1 MEIKDRF
8 THLRLGNVRYSIT
21 GNPNKD
27 LVVLMHGLTTPK
39 EVFDE
44 ITEQLVGSQFQ
55 VLAFDFYGRGK
66 SDCIQPIPSENV
78 YVEQGIELIEKF
90 IPFQNER
97 NLHLIGYSTG
107 GPIAALTATQL
118 NHKVN
123 SLTLIASAGVP
134 GGPSSP
140 ALLNMLEIKHKN
152 GEIDEVVKKNV
163 KKMIF
168 DEIELIKSKS
178 MKNKILN
185 IVNDQKFWSDDTF
198 QTVRGHLKATGGYL
212 GDKSI
217 DHVFENIGELEIPTF
232 ILSGTNDSWVNPESA
247 KKIHQLISSS
257 EMKEF
262 EGISHWA
269 FLEDPETYSKNILN
283 FLASA

>member
-1 MEIKDRF
+1 MEIIDRL

-21 GNPNKD
+21 GNPTKD

-44 ITEQLVGSQFQ
+44 ITEKLVENHFQ

-66 SDCIQPIPSENV
+66 SDCIQPISSENV
-78 YVEQGIELIEKF
+78 YVEQSIELIEKF
-90 IPFQNER
+90 IPFEKER

-107 GPIAALTATQL
+107 GPIAAMTAIQL

-123 SLTLIASAGVP
+123 SLTLIASSGVP
-134 GGPSSP
+134 GEPSSP
-140 ALLNMLEIKHKN
+140 VLLNMLDIIHKN
-152 GEIDEVVKKNV
+152 GEIDEDVKKEIE
-163 KKMIF
+163 KLIF
-168 DEIELIKSKS
+168 DEVGLIKSEKMKS
-178 MKNKILN
+178 KILN

-198 QTVRGHLKATGGYL
+198 QTVRGHLKATGGYI
-212 GDKSI
+212 GEKSI
-217 DHVFENIGELEIPTF
+217 NHVFENIGELGIPTF
-232 ILSGTNDSWVNPESA
+232 ILSGTNDSWVNPEAA

-257 EMKEF
+257 EIKEF

-269 FLEDPETYSKNILN
+269 FLEDPETYSKNILD
-283 FLASA
+283 FIAST

>member
-1 MEIKDRF
+1 MEIIDRL

-21 GNPNKD
+21 GNPTKD

-44 ITEQLVGSQFQ
+44 ITEKLVENHFQ

-66 SDCIQPIPSENV
+66 SDCIQPISSENV
-78 YVEQGIELIEKF
+78 YVEQSIELIEKF
-90 IPFQNER
+90 IPFEKER

-107 GPIAALTATQL
+107 GPIAAMTAIQL

-123 SLTLIASAGVP
+123 SLTLIASSGVP
-134 GGPSSP
+134 GEPASP
-140 ALLNMLEIKHKN
+140 VLLNMLDIIHKN
-152 GEIDEVVKKNV
+152 GEIDEDVKKEIE
-163 KKMIF
+163 KLIF
-168 DEIELIKSKS
+168 DEVGLIKSEKMKS
-178 MKNKILN
+178 KILN

-198 QTVRGHLKATGGYL
+198 QTVRGHLKATGGYI
-212 GDKSI
+212 GEKSI
-217 DHVFENIGELEIPTF
+217 NHVFENIGELGIPTF
-232 ILSGTNDSWVNPESA
+232 ILSGTNDSWVNPEAA

-257 EMKEF
+257 EIKEF

-269 FLEDPETYSKNILN
+269 FLEDPETYSKNILD
-283 FLASA
+283 FIASA

>member
-1 MEIKDRF
+1 MEIIDRT

-27 LVVLMHGLTTPK
+27 LIVLMHGLTTPK

-44 ITEQLVGSQFQ
+44 MTEKLVENQFQ
-55 VLAFDFYGRGK
+55 VLALDFYWRGK
-66 SDCIQPIPSENV
+66 SDCIQPISSENV
-78 YVEQGIELIEKF
+78 YVEQAIELIEKF
-90 IPFQNER
+90 IPFQKER

-107 GPIAALTATQL
+107 GPIAATTATQL

-134 GGPSSP
+134 GEPSSP
-140 ALLNMLEIKHKN
+140 ALLNMLEIIHKN
-152 GEIDEVVKKNV
+152 GEIDEDVKKDV
-163 KKMIF
+163 EKLIF
-168 DEIELIKSKS
+168 DEVGLIKSNA

-198 QTVRGHLKATGGYL
+198 QTVRGHLKATGGYV
-212 GDKSI
+212 GDKSMEP
-217 DHVFENIGELEIPTF
+217 VFEKIGGLGIPTF
-232 ILSGTNDSWVNPESA
+232 ILSGTNDSWVNPETA

-283 FLASA
+283 FIASA

>member
-1 MEIKDRF
+1 MEIIDRT

-44 ITEQLVGSQFQ
+44 ITEKLVENHFQ

-66 SDCIQPIPSENV
+66 SDCIQPISSENI
-78 YVEQGIELIEKF
+78 YVEQSIELIERF
-90 IPFQNER
+90 IPFEKER
-97 NLHLIGYSTG
+97 NLHLIGYSAG
-107 GPIAALTATQL
+107 GPIAAMTAIQL

-123 SLTLIASAGVP
+123 SLTLIASSGVP
-134 GGPSSP
+134 GEPSSP
-140 ALLNMLEIKHKN
+140 VLLNMLDIIHKN
-152 GEIDEVVKKNV
+152 GEIDEDVKKEIE
-163 KKMIF
+163 KLIF
-168 DEIELIKSKS
+168 DEVGLIKSEKMKS
-178 MKNKILN
+178 KILN

-198 QTVRGHLKATGGYL
+198 QTVRGHLKATGGYI
-212 GDKSI
+212 GEKSI
-217 DHVFENIGELEIPTF
+217 NHVFENIGELGIPTF
-232 ILSGTNDSWVNPESA
+232 ILSGTNDSWVNPEAA

-257 EMKEF
+257 EIKEF

-269 FLEDPETYSKNILN
+269 FLEDPETYSKNILD
-283 FLASA
+283 FIAST

>member
-1 MEIKDRF
+1 MEIIDRL

-21 GNPNKD
+21 GNPTKD

-44 ITEQLVGSQFQ
+44 ITEKLVENHFQ

-66 SDCIQPIPSENV
+66 SDCIQPISSENV
-78 YVEQGIELIEKF
+78 YVEQSIELIERF
-90 IPFQNER
+90 IPFEKER

-107 GPIAALTATQL
+107 GPIAAMTAIQL

-123 SLTLIASAGVP
+123 SLTLIASSGVP
-134 GGPSSP
+134 GEPSSP
-140 ALLNMLEIKHKN
+140 VLLNMLDIIHKN
-152 GEIDEVVKKNV
+152 GEIDEDVKKEIE
-163 KKMIF
+163 KLIF
-168 DEIELIKSKS
+168 DEVGLIKSEKMKS
-178 MKNKILN
+178 KILN

-198 QTVRGHLKATGGYL
+198 QTVRGHLKATGGYI
-212 GDKSI
+212 GEKSI
-217 DHVFENIGELEIPTF
+217 NHVFENIGELGIPTF
-232 ILSGTNDSWVNPESA
+232 ILSGTNDSWVNPEAA

-257 EMKEF
+257 EIKEF

-269 FLEDPETYSKNILN
+269 FLEDPETYSKNILD
-283 FLASA
+283 FIASA

>member
-44 ITEQLVGSQFQ
+44 ITEKLVGSQFQ

-90 IPFQNER
+90 IPFPNER

-107 GPIAALTATQL
+107 GPIAAMTATQL

-140 ALLNMLEIKHKN
+140 TLLNMLEIIHKN

-198 QTVRGHLKATGGYL
+198 QTVRGHLKATGGYM

>member
-44 ITEQLVGSQFQ
+44 ITEKLVGRQFQ

-66 SDCIQPIPSENV
+66 SDYIQPIPSENV

-90 IPFQNER
+90 IPFPNER

-107 GPIAALTATQL
+107 GPIAAMTATQL

-140 ALLNMLEIKHKN
+140 ALLNMLEIIHKN

-185 IVNDQKFWSDDTF
+185 IVNDQKFWNDDTF
-198 QTVRGHLKATGGYL
+198 QAVRGHLKATGGYA

-257 EMKEF
+257 VMKEF

-269 FLEDPETYSKNILN
+269 FLEDPEAYSKNILN

>member
-1 MEIKDRF
+1 MEIIDRL

-21 GNPNKD
+21 GNPTKD

-44 ITEQLVGSQFQ
+44 ITEKLVENHFQ

-66 SDCIQPIPSENV
+66 SDCIQPISSENV
-78 YVEQGIELIEKF
+78 YVEQSIELIEKF
-90 IPFQNER
+90 IPFEKER

-107 GPIAALTATQL
+107 GPIAAMTAIQL

-123 SLTLIASAGVP
+123 SLTLIASSGVP
-134 GGPSSP
+134 GEPSSP
-140 ALLNMLEIKHKN
+140 VLLNMLDIIHKN
-152 GEIDEVVKKNV
+152 GEIDEDVKKEIE
-163 KKMIF
+163 KLIF
-168 DEIELIKSKS
+168 DEVGLIKSEKMKS
-178 MKNKILN
+178 KILK

-198 QTVRGHLKATGGYL
+198 QTVRGHLKATGGYI
-212 GDKSI
+212 GEKSI
-217 DHVFENIGELEIPTF
+217 NHVFENIGELGIPTF
-232 ILSGTNDSWVNPESA
+232 ILSGTNDSWVNPEAA

-257 EMKEF
+257 EIKEF

-269 FLEDPETYSKNILN
+269 FLEDPETYSKNILD
-283 FLASA
+283 FIASA

>member
-44 ITEQLVGSQFQ
+44 ITEKLVGSQFQ

-90 IPFQNER
+90 IPFPNER

-107 GPIAALTATQL
+107 GPIAAMTATQL

-140 ALLNMLEIKHKN
+140 ALLNMLEIIHKN

-198 QTVRGHLKATGGYL
+198 QTVRGHLKATGGYV

>member
-1 MEIKDRF
+1 VEIIDRN

-44 ITEQLVGSQFQ
+44 ITEKLVENQFQ

-66 SDCIQPIPSENV
+66 SDCIQPISSENV
-78 YVEQGIELIEKF
+78 YVEQSIELIEKF

-97 NLHLIGYSTG
+97 NLHFIGYCTG
-107 GPIAALTATQL
+107 GPIAAMTATQL
-118 NHKVN
+118 GHSVN
-123 SLTLIASAGVP
+123 SLTLIASSGIP

-140 ALLNMLEIKHKN
+140 ALLNMLEIIHKN

-163 KKMIF
+163 KKIIF

-198 QTVRGHLKATGGYL
+198 QTVRGHLKATGGYV

-257 EMKEF
+257 KMKEF

-269 FLEDPETYSKNILN
+269 FLEDPEAYSKNILN

>member
-44 ITEQLVGSQFQ
+44 ITEKLVGSQFQ

-90 IPFQNER
+90 IPFPNER

-107 GPIAALTATQL
+107 GPIAAMTATQL

-123 SLTLIASAGVP
+123 SLTLISSAGVP

-140 ALLNMLEIKHKN
+140 ALLNMLEIIHKN

-198 QTVRGHLKATGGYL
+198 QTVRGHLKATGGYV

>member
-1 MEIKDRF
+1 VEIIDRL

-21 GNPNKD
+21 GNPTKD

-44 ITEQLVGSQFQ
+44 ITEKLVENHFQ

-66 SDCIQPIPSENV
+66 SDCIQPISSENV
-78 YVEQGIELIEKF
+78 YVEQSIELIEKF
-90 IPFQNER
+90 IPFEKER

-107 GPIAALTATQL
+107 GPIAAMTAIQL

-123 SLTLIASAGVP
+123 SLTLIASSGVP
-134 GGPSSP
+134 GEPASP
-140 ALLNMLEIKHKN
+140 VLLNMLDIIHKN
-152 GEIDEVVKKNV
+152 GEIDEDVKKEIE
-163 KKMIF
+163 KLIF
-168 DEIELIKSKS
+168 DEVGLIKSEKMKS
-178 MKNKILN
+178 KILN

-198 QTVRGHLKATGGYL
+198 QTVRGHLKATGGYI
-212 GDKSI
+212 GEKSI
-217 DHVFENIGELEIPTF
+217 NHVFENIGELGIPTF
-232 ILSGTNDSWVNPESA
+232 ILSGTNDSWVNPEAA

-257 EMKEF
+257 EIKEF

-269 FLEDPETYSKNILN
+269 FLEDPETYSKNILD
-283 FLASA
+283 FIASA

>member
-44 ITEQLVGSQFQ
+44 ITEKLVGSQFQ

-90 IPFQNER
+90 IPFPNER

-107 GPIAALTATQL
+107 GPIAAMTATQL

-140 ALLNMLEIKHKN
+140 TLLNMLEIIHKN

-198 QTVRGHLKATGGYL
+198 QTVRGHLKATGGYV

-283 FLASA
+283 FIASA

>member
-1 MEIKDRF
+1 VEIKDRF

-44 ITEQLVGSQFQ
+44 ITEKLVGSQFQ

-90 IPFQNER
+90 IPFPNER

-107 GPIAALTATQL
+107 GPIAAMTATQL

-140 ALLNMLEIKHKN
+140 ALLNMLEIIHKN

-198 QTVRGHLKATGGYL
+198 QTVRGHLKATGGYV

>member
-44 ITEQLVGSQFQ
+44 ITEKLVGSQFQ

-90 IPFQNER
+90 IPFPNER

-107 GPIAALTATQL
+107 GPIAAMTATQL

-140 ALLNMLEIKHKN
+140 TLLNMLEIIHKN

-198 QTVRGHLKATGGYL
+198 QTVRGHLKATGGYV

>member
-1 MEIKDRF
+1 MEIIDRL

-21 GNPNKD
+21 GNPTKD

-44 ITEQLVGSQFQ
+44 ITEKLVENHFQ

-66 SDCIQPIPSENV
+66 SDCIQPISSENV
-78 YVEQGIELIEKF
+78 YVEQSIELIEKF
-90 IPFQNER
+90 IPFEKER

-107 GPIAALTATQL
+107 GPIAAMTAIQL

-123 SLTLIASAGVP
+123 SLTLIASSGVP
-134 GGPSSP
+134 GEPSSP
-140 ALLNMLEIKHKN
+140 VLLNMLDIIHKN
-152 GEIDEVVKKNV
+152 GEIDEDVKKEIE
-163 KKMIF
+163 KLIF
-168 DEIELIKSKS
+168 DEVGLIKSEKMKS
-178 MKNKILN
+178 KILN

-198 QTVRGHLKATGGYL
+198 QTVRGHLKATGGYI
-212 GDKSI
+212 GEKSI
-217 DHVFENIGELEIPTF
+217 NHVFENIGELGIPTF
-232 ILSGTNDSWVNPESA
+232 ILSGTNDSWVNPEAA

-257 EMKEF
+257 EIKEF

-269 FLEDPETYSKNILN
+269 FLEDPETYSKNILD
-283 FLASA
+283 FIASA

>member
-44 ITEQLVGSQFQ
+44 ITEKLVGSQFQ

-90 IPFQNER
+90 IPFPNER

-107 GPIAALTATQL
+107 GPIAAMTATQL

-140 ALLNMLEIKHKN
+140 ALLNMLEIIHKN

-198 QTVRGHLKATGGYL
+198 QTVRGHLKATGGYM

-269 FLEDPETYSKNILN
+269 FLEDPETYGKNILN

>member
-1 MEIKDRF
+1 VEIKDRF

-44 ITEQLVGSQFQ
+44 ITEKLVGSQFQ

-90 IPFQNER
+90 IPFPNER

-107 GPIAALTATQL
+107 GPIAAMTATQL

-140 ALLNMLEIKHKN
+140 ALLNMLEIIHKN

-198 QTVRGHLKATGGYL
+198 QTVRGHLKATGGYM

-269 FLEDPETYSKNILN
+269 FLEDPETYGKNILN

>member
-1 MEIKDRF
+1 VEIKDRF

-44 ITEQLVGSQFQ
+44 ITEKLVKSQFQ

-90 IPFQNER
+90 IPFPNER

-107 GPIAALTATQL
+107 GPIAAMTATQL

-140 ALLNMLEIKHKN
+140 ALLNMLEIIHKN

>member
-44 ITEQLVGSQFQ
+44 ITEKLVGSQFQ

-107 GPIAALTATQL
+107 GPIAAMTATQL

-140 ALLNMLEIKHKN
+140 ALLNMLEIIHKN

-198 QTVRGHLKATGGYL
+198 QTVRGHLKATGGYV

-269 FLEDPETYSKNILN
+269 FLEDPETYGKNILN

>member
-1 MEIKDRF
+1 VEIIDRL

-21 GNPNKD
+21 GNPTKD

-44 ITEQLVGSQFQ
+44 ITEKLVENHFQ

-66 SDCIQPIPSENV
+66 SDCIQPISSENV
-78 YVEQGIELIEKF
+78 YVEQSIELIEKF
-90 IPFQNER
+90 IPFEKER

-107 GPIAALTATQL
+107 GPIAAMTAIQL

-123 SLTLIASAGVP
+123 SLTLIASSGVP
-134 GGPSSP
+134 GEPSSP
-140 ALLNMLEIKHKN
+140 VLLNMLDIIHKN
-152 GEIDEVVKKNV
+152 GEIDEDVKKEIE
-163 KKMIF
+163 KLIF
-168 DEIELIKSKS
+168 DEVGLIKSEKMKS
-178 MKNKILN
+178 KILN

-198 QTVRGHLKATGGYL
+198 QTVRGHLKATGGYI
-212 GDKSI
+212 GEKSI
-217 DHVFENIGELEIPTF
+217 NHVFENIGELGIPTF
-232 ILSGTNDSWVNPESA
+232 ILSGTNDSWVNPEAA

-257 EMKEF
+257 EIKEF

-269 FLEDPETYSKNILN
+269 FLEDPETYSKNILD
-283 FLASA
+283 FIASA

>member
-44 ITEQLVGSQFQ
+44 ITEKLVGSQFQ

-90 IPFQNER
+90 IPFPNER

-107 GPIAALTATQL
+107 GPIAAMTATQL

-140 ALLNMLEIKHKN
+140 ALLNMLEIIHKN

-198 QTVRGHLKATGGYL
+198 QTVRGHLKATGGYM